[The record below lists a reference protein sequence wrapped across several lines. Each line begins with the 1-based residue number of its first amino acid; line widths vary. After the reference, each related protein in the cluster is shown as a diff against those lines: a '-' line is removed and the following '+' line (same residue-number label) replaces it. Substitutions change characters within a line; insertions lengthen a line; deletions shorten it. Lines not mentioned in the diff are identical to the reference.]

1 MHITNAVPLLLL
13 ALCVPA
19 HATDLGNHA
28 KVGALLGR
36 ECDDAT
42 QALLAGFASH
52 IALDYVIY
60 GTTLYSD
67 GDMYNS
73 DYLVPTLAIN
83 ILQFRQ
89 VYKQYKL
96 TKDTKLLHGA
106 LGAILPDLVD
116 MVYHGLLDKEGYV
129 FGWHGRR
136 STLLIDEPPNLHSSR
151 KAAQYNLLIGA
162 TLWSV
167 KF

>member
-1 MHITNAVPLLLL
+1 LRIASSVPLLLL

-28 KVGALLGR
+28 KVGALLGKD
-36 ECDDAT
+36 CDDAT
-42 QALLAGFASH
+42 QAFLTGFASH

-67 GDMYNS
+67 GETYNS
-73 DYLVPTLAIN
+73 DYLVPTLVAN
-83 ILQFRQ
+83 VVQLRQ
-89 VYKQYKL
+89 VYKQYKR

-136 STLLIDEPPNLHSSR
+136 STLLIDEPPNVHASR
-151 KAAQYNLLIGA
+151 RAAQYNLLIGA